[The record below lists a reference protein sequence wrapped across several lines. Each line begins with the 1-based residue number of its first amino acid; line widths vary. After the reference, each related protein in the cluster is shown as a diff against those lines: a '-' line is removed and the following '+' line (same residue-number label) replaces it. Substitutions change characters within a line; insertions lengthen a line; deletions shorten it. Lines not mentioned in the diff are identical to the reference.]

1 MQKTKSSMPT
11 AELLSREQQIKD
23 QAQMVKNQM
32 DVVLSENAN
41 VDDLEAKLLKAKAER
56 NRAKYKVDLEM
67 AVLKRMMM
75 SAILRE
81 GPDSF
86 LNLTVS
92 INWNYASDIFGIK
105 KPKWGGDK
113 D

>member
-1 MQKTKSSMPT
+1 MQKTK
-11 AELLSREQQIKD
+11 ELSFDQRIKD

-41 VDDLEAKLLKAKAER
+41 VDDLEAKLEKAKAER
-56 NRAKYKVDLEM
+56 NRAKGQAEFEM
-67 AVLKRMMM
+67 TVLKCLMME
-75 SAILRE
+75 AALKE
-81 GPDSF
+81 GPHSC
-86 LNLTVS
+86 LNLAVN
-92 INWNYASDIFGIK
+92 INWNYASDVFGIK